1 MVGILDAKFDFQVVL
16 AAAKHSDSQSATC
29 TAARVEPGLRALESF
44 LPWTSHIY
52 LSPLLDIPMDLLF
65 WLKVSLQVSGGQFA
79 STQVLLF
86 WSSPVLQTVYKR
98 ATFQPPSVASLEQN
112 LSDKVKPLSIVQRIP
127 TLAEYNRTIDSY
139 STPPHMPL
147 RFQNPSRMQLT
158 NQVSYALYT
167 RHLLAG
173 RANCRYVPQSLI
185 GG

>member
-1 MVGILDAKFDFQVVL
+1 MQKLNFQAVL
-16 AAAKHSDSQSATC
+16 AAAKHSDSQSATGAWS
-29 TAARVEPGLRALESF
+29 TSSRILSALD
-44 LPWTSHIY
+44 LPHHIR

-65 WLKVSLQVSGGQFA
+65 RLKVSSQVSGGQFA

-158 NQVSYALYT
+158 NQVS
-167 RHLLAG
+167 
-173 RANCRYVPQSLI
+173 
-185 GG
+185 